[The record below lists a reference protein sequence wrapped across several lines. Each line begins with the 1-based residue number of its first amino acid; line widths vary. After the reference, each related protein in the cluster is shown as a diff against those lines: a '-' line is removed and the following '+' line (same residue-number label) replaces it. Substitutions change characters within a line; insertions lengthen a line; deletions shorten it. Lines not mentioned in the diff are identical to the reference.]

1 MMTNQEYQIRCFL
14 SRTNLGKDQ
23 AIKYIKKNYGVN
35 ALPIYEEV
43 ERQKREDSVL
53 FYDRKAMRVSLM
65 VLVGAKDYGNF
76 VSAEPRKKFAPMSN
90 NKVVRF

>member
-1 MMTNQEYQIRCFL
+1 MMTEQEYQIRCFL

-23 AIKYIKKNYGVN
+23 ALRYIKKNYGID
-35 ALPIYEEV
+35 ALPIYEEI
-43 ERQKREDSVL
+43 ERKKRDDSVL

-65 VLVGAKDYGNF
+65 VLVGAKDYGNL

-90 NKVVRF
+90 NKVARF